1 VQSLSVWSFFK
12 NRSDRIAAALIKC
25 RYSMGEEVFY
35 RAMDLLRAKDLSDDP
50 REARSQVIDILHRA
64 EQDIFEQS
72 LPPIPGRFTRLW
84 YDFMARHDILPV
96 DAQMPASSLLLAR
109 ELVMAFAQGS
119 SRTRALATKVLEQMD
134 AAFQDGNLALCEVL
148 LELFDAE
155 ETTRRHNERNVFFD
169 RYTRRLFHGR
179 KKLLTPREIHRFHHI
194 LEEDLPFE
202 QAGRKSLHWLNHT
215 AHIYFGAY
223 HEDPEMRLRFDAL
236 KPKQQDALNNVLRTP
251 MPYER
256 FRILDES
263 IGIAVLGQRISQR
276 IVQRG
281 PYRSMLHSLEAAYF
295 TALHKGKSP
304 SDELLFELDP
314 WLENTIGV
322 DGPTILSRI
331 HRAVRQENRLLKDAF
346 EIGLNELASPWVI
359 SSTFD
364 EADIIRL
371 FTNALHLF
379 SETDIQRI
387 PEGVYDLEQ
396 FIGQLAIDQPIEW
409 RLRLCRYI

>member
-1 VQSLSVWSFFK
+1 MWSFFK
-12 NRSDRIAAALIKC
+12 NRSDRIAAALTKR

-35 RAMDLLRAKDLSDDP
+35 RAMDLLRDETVSDDP
-50 REARSQVIDILHRA
+50 RDARMQVIHILHAA
-64 EQDIFEQS
+64 EQDIFEHS
-72 LPPIPGRFTRLW
+72 LPRIPGRFARLW

-109 ELVMAFAQGS
+109 DLVMAFAQGS
-119 SRTRALATKVLEQMD
+119 SRTRALAAKVLEEMD

-179 KKLLTPREIHRFHHI
+179 KKLLTPREISRFYGI
-194 LEEDLPFE
+194 LEEELPFE
-202 QAGRKSLHWLNHT
+202 EAGKRSLQWLHHT
-215 AHIYFGAY
+215 ANIQFGAY
-223 HEDPEMRLRFDAL
+223 QEDPEMRERFDAL
-236 KPKQQDALNNVLRTP
+236 TSKQQDALNHVLRLP

-256 FRILDES
+256 FRILDDS
-263 IGIAVLGQRISQR
+263 IGIGVLAQRLSR
-276 IVQRG
+276 RVVQRG
-281 PYRSMLHSLEAAYF
+281 PYRSMIHTLEAAYF
-295 TALHKGKSP
+295 TALHKGKSR

-314 WLENTIGV
+314 WLEHTIGV
-322 DGPTILSRI
+322 DGPTVLSRI
-331 HRAVRQENRLLKDAF
+331 HRAVRQEHRLLKDAF

-364 EADIIRL
+364 EAYITQL
-371 FTNALHLF
+371 FTNALHLLN
-379 SETDIQRI
+379 ETDIQVI

-396 FIGQLAIDQPIEW
+396 FIGQLAIDQPIQW